1 MNSTKTKK
9 DQIKVMGE
17 NGAEVYIIYLYKLA
31 WPRQNILLHN
41 QEFQTLF
48 SVDVHWKIDK
58 EKKYFI

>member
-1 MNSTKTKK
+1 MNRTKTKK

-48 SVDVHWKIDK
+48 R
-58 EKKYFI
+58 